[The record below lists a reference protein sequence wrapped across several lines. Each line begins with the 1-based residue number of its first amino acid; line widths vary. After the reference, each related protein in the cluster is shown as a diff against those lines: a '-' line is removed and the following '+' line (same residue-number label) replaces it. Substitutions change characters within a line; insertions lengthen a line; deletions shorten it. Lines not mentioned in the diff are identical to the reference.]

1 MISEFLFHEDDDPKN
16 EKTDYVNLKIEIR
29 HLLQDDFN
37 RRILCQILLDLRKDV
52 TGDTQRRLFGLY
64 KNLGLHKDA
73 YKKLKSWKWHVV
85 SKGILEL
92 TQMQVEESYNVIT
105 KFINDKRVTIRKQA
119 EIAAVSLKHE
129 GINYFLDTTRY
140 RISEWQQLKL
150 LDIMRNLDDFQPP
163 RFKAWLTSS
172 NRHVVLFALRLIKY
186 YNQNDVN
193 ASLIE
198 LTKHKNNKIKDEAV
212 NCIKEFN
219 VKEALDTLQV
229 VFWKSSSHIKISI
242 LDAIAS
248 IGDESNVEF
257 LRLIENKEANFSVRS
272 KALSAINAI
281 SPESILPTDGIMDI
295 SNYKIPED
303 LDRKEEFDKL
313 WPSEPDIPA
322 FEIDAKEEAVLE
334 EEVVANQDTELKK
347 ANTETQQD
355 FDGMVT
361 VDEETEEALPSLQP
375 AFEIDV
381 SDEKDTEIPEA
392 TDTNEILVI
401 SEEVTAEINE
411 IPRNVNL
418 EPYS

>member
-257 LRLIENKEANFSVRS
+257 LRLIER
-272 KALSAINAI
+272 II
-281 SPESILPTDGIMDI
+281 ILYHLHMLNWIH
-295 SNYKIPED
+295 Y
-303 LDRKEEFDKL
+303 
-313 WPSEPDIPA
+313 
-322 FEIDAKEEAVLE
+322 
-334 EEVVANQDTELKK
+334 
-347 ANTETQQD
+347 
-355 FDGMVT
+355 
-361 VDEETEEALPSLQP
+361 
-375 AFEIDV
+375 
-381 SDEKDTEIPEA
+381 
-392 TDTNEILVI
+392 
-401 SEEVTAEINE
+401 
-411 IPRNVNL
+411 
-418 EPYS
+418 